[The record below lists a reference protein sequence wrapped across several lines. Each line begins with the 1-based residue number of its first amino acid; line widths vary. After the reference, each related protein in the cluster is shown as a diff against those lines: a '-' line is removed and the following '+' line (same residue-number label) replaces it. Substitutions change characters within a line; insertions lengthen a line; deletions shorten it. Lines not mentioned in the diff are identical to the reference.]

1 MTSFYN
7 VPADGLEPVKDA
19 GVIIRSHDPA
29 ILAECAAQIGLDRI
43 LHLQL
48 LSLDQDPQVLQ
59 KLPAPIPL
67 ELVVEDVTTQ
77 YALLYRY
84 ADLLKSRPIRVRVPA
99 QPGFGKVV
107 KVAAA
112 VEFAV
117 ILDAGQPDRTIMDEM
132 MLILDTYLHQT
143 TMAAPVEFFHSLLMA
158 YFGDE
163 QVTLWEIQDEDPAF
177 WRYVT
182 DDGTVAISKR
192 LSLFPE
198 LAKINAMDDI
208 KALVPTWN
216 SECVSCHF
224 LTHCQGYFKLP
235 DTSYN
240 CREIVELLRLIE
252 EAGQDLRKDYEAS
265 LGTEGGRT
273 P

>member
-1 MTSFYN
+1 MTLFYN
-7 VPADGLEPVKDA
+7 VPADRLKLVKDA
-19 GVIIRSHDPA
+19 GVIIRSHDQA
-29 ILAECAAQIGLDRI
+29 ALVQCAADVGLDRI
-43 LHLQL
+43 VHLQL
-48 LSLDQDPQVLQ
+48 LSLDHAPHVLQ
-59 KLPAPIPL
+59 ELTAPIPL

-84 ADLLKSRPIRVRVPA
+84 ADLLKTRPIRVRVPL

-112 VEFAV
+112 VEFPV
-117 ILDAGQPDRTIMDEM
+117 ILEAGQPERTIVEEM
-132 MLILDTYLHQT
+132 MMILDTYLHQT

-163 QVTLWEIQDEDPAF
+163 QATLWEIQDEDPAV

-182 DDGTVAISKR
+182 DDGTVVISKR
-192 LSLFPE
+192 LSLLPE
-198 LAKINAMDDI
+198 LAEINAMDDI

-235 DTSYN
+235 DTSYH
-240 CREIVELLRLIE
+240 CREIVKLLRLIE
-252 EAGQDLRKDYEAS
+252 EAGQDLRKDYDAS
-265 LGTEGGRT
+265 LRTGGGRT